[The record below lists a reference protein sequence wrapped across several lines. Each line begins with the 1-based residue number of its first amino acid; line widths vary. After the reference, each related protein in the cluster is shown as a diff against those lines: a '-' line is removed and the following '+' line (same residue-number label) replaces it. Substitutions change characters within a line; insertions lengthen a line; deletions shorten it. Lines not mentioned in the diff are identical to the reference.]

1 MVKERSASYGS
12 DAAVMRTDTVNPNT
26 RLSDV
31 VGGSAV
37 FYDTKIK
44 LVKV

>member
-1 MVKERSASYGS
+1 
-12 DAAVMRTDTVNPNT
+12 MRTDTVNPNT
-26 RLSDV
+26 CLSDV